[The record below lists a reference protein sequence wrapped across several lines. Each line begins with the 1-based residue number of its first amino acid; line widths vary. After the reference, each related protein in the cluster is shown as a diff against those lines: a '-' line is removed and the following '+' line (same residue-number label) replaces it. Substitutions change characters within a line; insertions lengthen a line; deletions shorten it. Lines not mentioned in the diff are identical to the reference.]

1 MLEFPEVFPA
11 DAAMEI
17 IRILRGKTAETEKRA
32 LSNAIWNVAGFAQHV
47 AFPRP
52 TYIGDPAIDEGIVI
66 LRDLCAALEFDAFE
80 FVPDAAGLVPSG
92 LLTPEF
98 WAKLLA
104 ILIER
109 LLKGE

>member
-1 MLEFPEVFPA
+1 MLEFPEAFPA
-11 DAAMEI
+11 DAATEI
-17 IRILRGKTAETEKRA
+17 IRILRGKTAETEKHA
-32 LSNAIWNVAGFAQHV
+32 LAKAIWNVAGFAARV
-47 AFPRP
+47 AFPPP
-52 TYIGDPAIDEGIVI
+52 TYIGKPAIDEPVVI
-66 LRDLCAALEFDAFE
+66 DLCAALEFDAFE